1 MTTKLLGVLGL
12 LIVFAGLAFGAGYLI
27 FHQTSYD
34 PPAKPEVA
42 FPDTT
47 VHGLP
52 ANPARDHLAAVS
64 PGALMVVDAAHR
76 NSYRQSEISALLSR
90 VSGRG
95 AVVEYIGDF
104 RTTEAAKRVSLLEES
119 LRRADALLVILPRDA
134 YTAAEADLVERF
146 VRKGGKL
153 LLISDP
159 TRIHQMNSLAERF
172 GVNFQP
178 DYLFN
183 QHEYDLNF
191 QHIFVRQFQPDE
203 ITSGVN
209 SIALYSAG
217 SIQTSG
223 SGIAFTDGLTES
235 SVSPSGVGLSPIAWG
250 DSRNVLAVGD
260 FTFLIPPHNAAL
272 DNDQLLSNIA
282 DFVTASSREFV
293 LSDFPSFFQG
303 GSNQGVEVV
312 VGQAS
317 LFSSG
322 TAVKNG
328 LSESGIVSELTTVE
342 DFSRDTVFLGLHED
356 AQRVGGYLQ
365 TAGIRVDDS
374 LSGPFG
380 ADLGLESAAVAV
392 LDRSSGRHILILL
405 ADIPETLS
413 KAVAGLLDGKYRQDL
428 VNDFASVTSFAI
440 ESK

>member
-12 LIVFAGLAFGAGYLI
+12 LIVFAGLAFGGGYLI

-34 PPAKPEVA
+34 PPAKAEVA

-47 VHGLP
+47 VRDLP
-52 ANPARDHLAAVS
+52 ANPAREHLAAVS
-64 PGALMVVDAAHR
+64 PGTLMVVDATHR

-90 VSGRG
+90 VSSRG

-203 ITSGVN
+203 ITSGVS

-293 LSDFPSFFQG
+293 LSDFPSFFRG

-322 TAVKNG
+322 TAVKNR

-392 LDRSSGRHILILL
+392 LDQSSDRHILILL
-405 ADIPETLS
+405 ADTPETLS
-413 KAVAGLLDGKYRQDL
+413 KAVGSLFDGKYRQDL
-428 VNDFASVTSFAI
+428 VNDFASVTSFAT